1 MCCAHLPLETELVAE
16 QIASSKDLAAA
27 VLRACC
33 NIESCGLN
41 ALTLHRLGQAGD
53 AEGALA
59 LLQTMK
65 AGGVQPDIITKFTLV
80 EALMEGWMRQGR
92 PAALLAQAEALNLEL
107 HAASDSLL
115 NASPSR

>member
-1 MCCAHLPLETELVAE
+1 MPNQDDGRRKWE
-16 QIASSKDLAAA
+16 SKTRKNVRRGRPWKRRQA
-27 VLRACC
+27 R
-33 NIESCGLN
+33 
-41 ALTLHRLGQAGD
+41 QAGD

-92 PAALLAQAEALNLEL
+92 PAALLAQAEALNVEL
-107 HAASDSLL
+107 HAESD
-115 NASPSR
+115 